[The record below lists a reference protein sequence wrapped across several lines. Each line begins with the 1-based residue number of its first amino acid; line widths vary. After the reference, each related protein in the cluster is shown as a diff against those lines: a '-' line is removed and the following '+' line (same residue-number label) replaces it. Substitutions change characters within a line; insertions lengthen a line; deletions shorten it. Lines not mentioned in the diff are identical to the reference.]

1 MFVRDGGVAQ
11 DFETVVG
18 GDAAVRGE
26 VVEALRESGGQVVE
40 TADGVAARRFEFLQV
55 VEVVA
60 VFDFERFVR
69 AEAGTDGDVKGRV
82 GGDGGVMREVVHRV
96 VGGADHFD
104 VHLFEDAARGEGGF
118 GEAGV
123 GFVPDALCGVAV

>member
-1 MFVRDGGVAQ
+1 M
-11 DFETVVG
+11 
-18 GDAAVRGE
+18 
-26 VVEALRESGGQVVE
+26 
-40 TADGVAARRFEFLQV
+40 
-55 VEVVA
+55 
-60 VFDFERFVR
+60 FDFERFVR